1 MGVTV
6 DTKGTD
12 PQRQHRNSNSQPAP
26 RAAHVRL
33 RDQPAAAAAQRRLLR
48 HERRP
53 ALPRAAPHAAERLA
67 HLRMAQRGRAPAQ
80 ILFAD
85 RSRPLGS
92 GGVVSRVEVFFS
104 RHERP
109 AESGSDMVE
118 VTVDQVLEK
127 IRRHLH
133 LSKETEHELLEEI
146 RTHLEDTAAE
156 AAARGE
162 DPYRALLL
170 AAERFGVEA
179 VAAELQDL
187 HSGREA
193 LEALAAAALPV

>member
-1 MGVTV
+1 M
-6 DTKGTD
+6 D
-12 PQRQHRNSNSQPAP
+12 
-26 RAAHVRL
+26 
-33 RDQPAAAAAQRRLLR
+33 
-48 HERRP
+48 
-53 ALPRAAPHAAERLA
+53 
-67 HLRMAQRGRAPAQ
+67 
-80 ILFAD
+80 
-85 RSRPLGS
+85 
-92 GGVVSRVEVFFS
+92 
-104 RHERP
+104 
-109 AESGSDMVE
+109 E

-187 HSGREA
+187 HAGRES
-193 LEALAAAALPV
+193 LEALAAAALPVLFAVVMRWLAFAPDGSSVNWQQMLERPGFWIVAFAALLIPGMLFQRWRFALAGWGIFWLLTVLFTVFPTNIQW